1 MKVRTWFGFAVAW
14 LVATMGSGCAAGSEA
29 AAGVVV
35 AGAHVQRGQWFEQTG
50 CTACHSISVY
60 GIRNLASTAPDLSI
74 AVEDVPRRFG
84 RTLDDFLQAP
94 TGTMAMV
101 LSSRIPLTPDQ
112 RALAIDKL
120 KEAYRAHQETL
131 GAPRPVA
138 SH

>member
-1 MKVRTWFGFAVAW
+1 MTRRTGFGFVVLLAGAVA
-14 LVATMGSGCAAGSEA
+14 AGCAGDSHAEPRFTVA
-29 AAGVVV
+29 AAD
-35 AGAHVQRGQWFEQTG
+35 VQGGEWFEQTG
-50 CTACHSISVY
+50 CTACHSIAVY
-60 GIRNLASTAPDLSI
+60 GIRNLASTAPDLSV

-112 RALAIDKL
+112 RALAIEKL
-120 KEAYRAHQETL
+120 KDAYRDHQAAS

-138 SH
+138 GH